1 MKLYKSLIIT
11 VLCLVAFAAQAQ
23 SSQQFIDIKC
33 QELASDEA
41 RAELELKRIRNERAK
56 LNASKVELQIN
67 LYNKQLTDLELEKAR
82 RISDIETDYLRRKGE
97 ILSKMT
103 VATSVQ
109 TSPQCVSN

>member
-1 MKLYKSLIIT
+1 MLKTLFIIL
-11 VLCLVAFAAQAQ
+11 LCLVGTCITAQTT
-23 SSQQFIDIKC
+23 QQFIDTKC

-82 RISDIETDYLRRKGE
+82 RMSEIETDYLRKKGE
-97 ILSKMT
+97 IMAKMT

-109 TSPQCVSN
+109 SNPSCTSN